1 MKTLLLTLA
10 MLTLTSLSN
19 AKEVTLEFYLRAFNN
34 VDSYTIIGEDTL
46 SDKIFVIMHTDE
58 DTDGMH
64 FWDKVIRPQ
73 ELMQNEVFL
82 SLMRTG
88 RPIEVYSCSPEKR
101 KGVHIS
107 NVDLAPVFDE
117 GVILFETPHLIRQ
130 DDRGRVFT
138 IRMFQ

>member
-82 SLMRTG
+82 GLMRTG
-88 RPIEVYSCSPEKR
+88 RPIEIYSCSPEKR